1 MNNKL
6 TTNSHYG
13 FTLIELM
20 VVVAIVGILAAIA
33 IPSYTQYIETS
44 RRTDATT
51 SLLDCA
57 SKLER
62 EFTSKNRYDT
72 NTVAVTC
79 GASSIEAFYTIG
91 GAVTATTYALTATA
105 TGVQSRDADECNVFN
120 LDNIGRKS
128 SANNSSADTTAV
140 CWKN

>member
-1 MNNKL
+1 MNNNL
-6 TTNSHYG
+6 TTNKNQG

-20 VVVAIVGILAAIA
+20 IVVAIVGILAAIA
-33 IPSYTQYIETS
+33 IPNYTAYIDSS

-62 EFTSKNRYDT
+62 EFTTRNSYNTSTLAT
-72 NTVAVTC
+72 NC
-79 GASSIEAFYTIG
+79 GTNSIEGFYIIG
-91 GAVTATTYALTATA
+91 GQVTASTYNLTATA
-105 TGVQSRDADECNVFN
+105 QGAQTRDADECSVFS

-128 SANNSSADTTAV
+128 STDASSAVTTAT